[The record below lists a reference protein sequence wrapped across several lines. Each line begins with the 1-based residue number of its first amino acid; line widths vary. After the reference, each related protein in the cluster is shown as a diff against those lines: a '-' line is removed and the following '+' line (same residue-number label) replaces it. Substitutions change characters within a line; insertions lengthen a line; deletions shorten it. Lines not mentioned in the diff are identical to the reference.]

1 MREGEDHRVAAPGSR
16 GPTGS
21 STGLQHS
28 MWEGACERIWLSSA
42 EPGGQSWDDHS
53 HLRTSAGP
61 DWGWAKPLTGAG
73 TSGGRCYTKRR
84 LQRTPKDWTWGEPKS
99 ISKKTRP
106 LHQGSAEGRSPAAR
120 LPKNS
125 PGWRER
131 RSAGSSGPS
140 DSVSIPILPPHRG
153 RSTNSFEDRDK
164 PVESWGSVTLL
175 VKLCSPCLL

>member
-106 LHQGSAEGRSPAAR
+106 PAPRKCRGKIPCGEASEE
-120 LPKNS
+120 LPRVT
-125 PGWRER
+125 GEEER
-131 RSAGSSGPS
+131 RQLWPFRFRVHSHPPPS
-140 DSVSIPILPPHRG
+140 QGKKHKQL
-153 RSTNSFEDRDK
+153 
-164 PVESWGSVTLL
+164 WGQR
-175 VKLCSPCLL
+175 